1 MAYVKPYFQAPQTA
15 NVPIFTAVWNGFMM
29 ERTSMN
35 MQIVAAELKN
45 MGSDAL
51 LEREKI
57 LLDNIKEY
65 TKIVE
70 EARGKNLE
78 VKQELVKTQ
87 LQHKAKMAQ
96 IAADKQIG
104 REDQYTKRQAA
115 LGKLGQTSGNISDK
129 LMEAQLN
136 IQNFRG
142 SVDQI
147 PKDGILALFTSEA
160 METGVRDKDT
170 GETTR
175 KEYFLTRFNRG
186 IVNKLLENAGMSE
199 IKRALPQEKKAYH
212 MITAAALYD
221 QLVNEFEKEASGE
234 KSFPTDIN
242 KFNQNMSVLFSDANI
257 PGYKPIKNR
266 SEAETQSLK
275 LIKEL
280 NTTGI
285 QQIDPDEIQLLL
297 QADAS
302 FPTEARLYALQKHKS
317 RVDQQALLQ
326 EEQLRLGYNEYK
338 SELEAQGFAEGID
351 FTFQDF
357 LTDQGQG
364 GIIDKDAISRSIG
377 DVEGSKRTYGWIQ
390 GEIKRTK
397 AFTRSPGGSSK
408 AREVVAMAYEL
419 DPVWAKH
426 FTGVDLGSK
435 GNLSKIRS
443 GMTAQAQLDAA
454 SDDLA
459 ALRVKRA
466 ARSTFERTQG
476 GSGIFKR
483 FKSNYLMDNPFK
495 TRNSRVWQTA
505 GNFATEFKKL
515 SIQPEPG
522 QEKSVEFEGLDRG
535 VDYNIPD
542 VAEYSIG
549 ITRDDLPYMKEKST
563 GNITIL
569 DKSDANYQR
578 FTKVLRQRMMRQV
591 AEQRKKLEKKR

>member
-1 MAYVKPYFQAPQTA
+1 MAYVKPYFQAPQTG

-78 VKQELVKTQ
+78 VKQELTKTA

-96 IAADKQIG
+96 IAKDKLIG
-104 REDQYTKRQAA
+104 REDQYTKRQEAI
-115 LGKLGQTSGNISDK
+115 GKFGQTSAKLSDK
-129 LMEAQLN
+129 LMEAQYN
-136 IQNFRG
+136 ITNFRG
-142 SVDQI
+142 ATARVDFDNIVEDFKSKGQRLGVDDTPTPPEYHLTRFDRDFVNPLLKEAGMSPVDRATAPERKAYQMIVAANLYENFAKQI
-147 PKDGILALFTSEA
+147 PKKAFDPEYQQFNESMLNIFKGAGFPNFKPVSNASEA
-160 METGVRDKDT
+160 RT
-170 GETTR
+170 
-175 KEYFLTRFNRG
+175 
-186 IVNKLLENAGMSE
+186 AGME
-199 IKRALPQEKKAYH
+199 
-212 MITAAALYD
+212 
-221 QLVNEFEKEASGE
+221 
-234 KSFPTDIN
+234 
-242 KFNQNMSVLFSDANI
+242 
-257 PGYKPIKNR
+257 
-266 SEAETQSLK
+266 
-275 LIKEL
+275 LIEEL
-280 NTTGI
+280 RTTGI
-285 QQIDPDEIQLLL
+285 QRIDPNEVQKLLL
-297 QADAS
+297 KADAS
-302 FPTEARLYALQKHKS
+302 FPTQARLYALQKHK
-317 RVDQQALLQ
+317 RKVDQQVFLKR
-326 EEQLRLGYNEYK
+326 EQLQLGFNQYK
-338 SELEAQGFAEGID
+338 AEQEAEGFQEGID
-351 FTFQDF
+351 FDIQDYF
-357 LTDQGQG
+357 SDLGPR
-364 GIIDKDAISRSIG
+364 GIIDKDAISQSIG

-390 GEIKRTK
+390 GEIERTK

-408 AREVVAMAYEL
+408 EQEVVAMAYEL

-466 ARSTFERTQG
+466 ARSSFERTQG
-476 GSGIFKR
+476 GTGIFKR

-505 GNFATEFKKL
+505 GKFATEFKKL

-591 AEQRKKLEKKR
+591 AEQRKKLEKK